1 MLPVN
6 SKDFI
11 KSQEGQRKEKFH
23 TSAEET
29 KMGRNKT
36 WSQEERSKKL
46 MTEKKP
52 PVMLIQ
58 ASIQDDDLLF

>member
-11 KSQEGQRKEKFH
+11 KSQESQRKEKVH
-23 TSAEET
+23 TSVEET

-46 MTEKKP
+46 ITEKKP
-52 PVMLIQ
+52 PVMLI
-58 ASIQDDDLLF
+58 